1 MYKKLR
7 EIFSWFQQK
16 AIRRMSLKN
25 VLNEYYFRMDSSGTQ
40 SSSGAAYKR
49 QAIVYREKTIDDW
62 IMAVTSAT
70 DPDDPRRGLLYRFY
84 QSLYNDEHLQTTI
97 DNRVLPVQQAE
108 FNLVDDND
116 NEDEEAKKLL
126 DRPWYHQLI
135 RICFLHQMQ
144 GVSLADISHLDENL
158 EISHVEEVPM
168 SNYIPQQM
176 IIVKEESDKT
186 GWSYKDGALEP
197 YYVQFGNA
205 WALGMLNELAIIML
219 AKKLGLGSWMNYIE
233 KYGIP
238 PVFVT
243 SDRQDKKRLD
253 ELFEMMLDF
262 RNNFFAVL
270 SGNEKV
276 EYGKE
281 AGGNTTDAF
290 LPLEE
295 RCDNQISK
303 RLLGQTGTT
312 ENGAWEGTAE
322 VHERVEKSRHEYD
335 KMLFQFYF
343 NYIIIPKLVKISPV
357 YKPLERL
364 KLKWDDTESLSITEY
379 IEAINKLAYTF
390 EFDHEEVAKKTG
402 LPIIGQKKNPG
413 GEQQGGTLPNQPK
426 TDPQKKK
433 TEPDDKAVTSPV
445 MEAGEYDFSGIIGRV
460 MKQVYERKVK
470 TGDIDEELF
479 RKTYEELNKK
489 AAEGW
494 GKDDYDDPEQA
505 EEPQRIRDNLFK
517 FSGAKTYQEI
527 KEMNDALYDENG
539 KKLSYK
545 DFREKALAI
554 NKDYNE
560 NYLRTEF
567 ETAETSGRR
576 ASEWQEFKANADIM
590 PNLKYVTAGDERV
603 RESHRIL
610 DGVVKPIN
618 DPFWLQNYPPN
629 GYRCRCYVEQTN
641 EPETPA
647 TPMVTIPDAFANNV
661 GQSGEIFT
669 VAHPYFSMPDEHL
682 EKIRKETERSKLYA
696 PYHNDPESK
705 VLISDFADPKDL
717 VKNVE
722 SARVISKELKMKIKI
737 RPHINEDGVKNPEYL
752 INEKLADLKNIQG
765 LGGIKN
771 GLDSSRKQQCEYT
784 VFNLDAFE
792 SLKPEMVQNKLNG
805 IYKLYGDKFSGQQMI
820 FIYSGKAVKVSWK
833 DVKAGK
839 VTKLLKEL
847 QE

>member
-1 MYKKLR
+1 
-7 EIFSWFQQK
+7 
-16 AIRRMSLKN
+16 
-25 VLNEYYFRMDSSGTQ
+25 
-40 SSSGAAYKR
+40 
-49 QAIVYREKTIDDW
+49 
-62 IMAVTSAT
+62 
-70 DPDDPRRGLLYRFY
+70 
-84 QSLYNDEHLQTTI
+84 
-97 DNRVLPVQQAE
+97 
-108 FNLVDDND
+108 
-116 NEDEEAKKLL
+116 
-126 DRPWYHQLI
+126 
-135 RICFLHQMQ
+135 
-144 GVSLADISHLDENL
+144 
-158 EISHVEEVPM
+158 
-168 SNYIPQQM
+168 
-176 IIVKEESDKT
+176 
-186 GWSYKDGALEP
+186 
-197 YYVQFGNA
+197 
-205 WALGMLNELAIIML
+205 MLNELAVIIL
-219 AKKLGLGSWMNYIE
+219 AKKLGLGAWMNYIE
-233 KYGIP
+233 KYGVP

-243 SDRQDKKRLD
+243 SDRMDKKRMD
-253 ELFEMMLDF
+253 ELFEMMTDF

-270 SGNEKV
+270 QGNETV

-281 AGGNTTDAF
+281 AGGNTTNAF

-413 GEQQGGTLPNQPK
+413 GEQQGGTLPNQPQ

-433 TEPDDKAVTSPV
+433 TEPDDETVTSPV
-445 MEAGEYDFSGIIGRV
+445 MEAGEYDFSSIIGRV
-460 MKQVYERKVK
+460 MKQVYKRKVK
-470 TGDIDEELF
+470 TGNIDGELF

-494 GKDDYDDPEQA
+494 GEDDYNDPEQA

-527 KEMNDALYDENG
+527 KEMNDALYDDKG
-539 KKLSYK
+539 KKLSYE
-545 DFREKALAI
+545 DFREKVMAI
-554 NKDYNE
+554 HKDYNE

-576 ASEWQEFKANADIM
+576 ASEWQEFKENADIM

-629 GYRCRCYVEQTN
+629 GYRCRCYVEQTD

-647 TPMVTIPDAFANNV
+647 TPIVTIPDAFAN
-661 GQSGEIFT
+661 T
-669 VAHPYFSMPDEHL
+669 
-682 EKIRKETERSKLYA
+682 
-696 PYHNDPESK
+696 
-705 VLISDFADPKDL
+705 
-717 VKNVE
+717 
-722 SARVISKELKMKIKI
+722 
-737 RPHINEDGVKNPEYL
+737 
-752 INEKLADLKNIQG
+752 
-765 LGGIKN
+765 
-771 GLDSSRKQQCEYT
+771 
-784 VFNLDAFE
+784 
-792 SLKPEMVQNKLNG
+792 
-805 IYKLYGDKFSGQQMI
+805 
-820 FIYSGKAVKVSWK
+820 
-833 DVKAGK
+833 
-839 VTKLLKEL
+839 
-847 QE
+847 

>member
-7 EIFSWFQQK
+7 EIFNWFQQK

-25 VLNEYYFRMDSSGTQ
+25 VLNEYYFRIDSSGTQ
-40 SSSGAAYKR
+40 SSSSAAYKR
-49 QAIVYREKTIDDW
+49 QAVVYREKTIDDW

-108 FNLVDDND
+108 FNLVDDNG

-126 DRPWYHQLI
+126 DRPWFHQLI
-135 RICFLHQMQ
+135 RICFLHQLQ

-205 WALGMLNELAIIML
+205 WALGMLNELSIIIL

-281 AGGNTTDAF
+281 AGGNTTNAF

-335 KMLFQFYF
+335 KMIFQFYF

-433 TEPDDKAVTSPV
+433 TEPDDEAVTSPS

-479 RKTYEELNKK
+479 RKTYGELNKK

-494 GKDDYDDPEQA
+494 GKDDYNDPELA
-505 EEPQRIRDNLFK
+505 EDTQRIRDNLFK

-527 KEMNDALYDENG
+527 KEMNDALYDDKG
-539 KKLSYK
+539 KKLSYE
-545 DFREKALAI
+545 DFREKVMAI
-554 NKDYNE
+554 HKDYNE

-567 ETAETSGRR
+567 ETTETSCRR
-576 ASEWQEFKANADIM
+576 ASEWQEFKENADIM

-629 GYRCRCYVEQTN
+629 GYRCRCYAEQTD

-647 TPMVTIPDAFANNV
+647 TPIVTIPDAFAN
-661 GQSGEIFT
+661 T
-669 VAHPYFSMPDEHL
+669 
-682 EKIRKETERSKLYA
+682 
-696 PYHNDPESK
+696 
-705 VLISDFADPKDL
+705 
-717 VKNVE
+717 
-722 SARVISKELKMKIKI
+722 
-737 RPHINEDGVKNPEYL
+737 
-752 INEKLADLKNIQG
+752 
-765 LGGIKN
+765 
-771 GLDSSRKQQCEYT
+771 
-784 VFNLDAFE
+784 
-792 SLKPEMVQNKLNG
+792 
-805 IYKLYGDKFSGQQMI
+805 
-820 FIYSGKAVKVSWK
+820 
-833 DVKAGK
+833 
-839 VTKLLKEL
+839 
-847 QE
+847 